1 MDFIDNVE
9 SDELSAGGGFHA
21 EAEVHA
27 QILGCRFQRNTGIGG
42 GAISFHGH
50 SLRVENS
57 SFIANVA
64 SSTGGAILVNQQPR
78 EAEAELQTSQI
89 TIVDSTFEGNSV
101 LRGGRDQSG
110 LTLTGGSPLEANPY
124 LRFPLPS
131 PSGGAIYVADYAEVD
146 IENCTFKSNHAVPAG
161 GAIHFSDNQ
170 KITVRNS
177 NFEGNCVEPPQNT
190 MDESDLQMGGAIFAA
205 FSEITSKLD
214 IEKSTF
220 DNNSAVY
227 GGAFHYVAPIE
238 SSCGINDCQFT
249 NNRASLGGGAVVFR
263 NVAAPE
269 AKTTVFK
276 NNTAFVGG
284 AIFLTNGAGLTLSE
298 GHSDLTASRFED
310 NVAFDGGA
318 MFGIGSGIIHINR
331 VFYVQ
336 NKAEQNGG
344 AVCFIN
350 SKTGSDLSVTDVQMH
365 NNSAQ
370 KGGAMYVESVST
382 VRITVGSADPNAEA
396 FGIVDPPRNE
406 FLG

>member
-9 SDELSAGGGFHA
+9 ADELSAGGGFHA

-64 SSTGGAILVNQQPR
+64 SNTGGAILVNQQPR

-101 LRGGRDQSG
+101 LRGGRDQAG
-110 LTLTGGSPLEANPY
+110 LTENGGNPLETNPY
-124 LRFPLPS
+124 VDFRLPT

-146 IENCTFKSNHAVPAG
+146 IEKCTFKSNHAVPAG

-177 NFEGNCVEPPQNT
+177 NFEGNYVEPPQNT
-190 MDESDLQMGGAIFAA
+190 MGESDLQMGGAIFAA
-205 FSEITSKLD
+205 FEIAPEMD
-214 IEKSTF
+214 IEGCTF

-238 SSCGINDCQFT
+238 SSCGINNCQFT
-249 NNRASLGGGAVVFR
+249 NNRALLGGGAVVFR
-263 NVAAPE
+263 NIAAPE

-284 AIFLTNGAGLTLSE
+284 AILLTNGAGLTLSE
-298 GHSDLTASRFED
+298 GYSDDAASRFED

-318 MFGIGSGIIHINR
+318 MFGIGSGNIHINR

-336 NKAEQNGG
+336 NKAERNGG

-350 SKTGSDLSVTDVQMH
+350 SKAGSDLSLNDIRMH

-382 VRITVGSADPNAEA
+382 VRMCGGGADSNTEA
-396 FGIVDPPRNE
+396 FGIMDPPRNE